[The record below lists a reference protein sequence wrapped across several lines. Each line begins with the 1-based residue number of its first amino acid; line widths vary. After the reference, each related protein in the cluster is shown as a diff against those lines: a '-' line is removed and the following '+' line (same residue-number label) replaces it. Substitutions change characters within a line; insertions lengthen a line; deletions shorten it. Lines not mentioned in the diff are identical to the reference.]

1 MHIDELET
9 PALVIDLDIMEAN
22 LQRVADY
29 AAKHKLRLRP
39 HTKTHKI
46 PALGKRQIELGA
58 AGLTV
63 AKTTEA
69 LVMLRAEPRDL
80 LVAYPVIGKK
90 KLDRLMEVARK
101 TAVTV
106 SLDSAFAARQLS
118 EAARDAGLEIGVLA
132 EVDAGLGRVGVKPG
146 AALVA
151 LASEIDSLPRLRF
164 EGIAFYPG
172 HLRKMDEQG
181 RAALD
186 ALARLLETACQ
197 ELAAAGLSPRIVSG
211 GSTPSLYHSHELPH
225 LNEIRPGTY
234 IFNDRNTAFVGGCTM
249 EQCAASIIA
258 TVVST
263 AHDGQAIIDGGS
275 KTFSS
280 DLAAAPGPPT
290 FGHIVEAPAAA
301 FVRMNEEHGY
311 VDVTAA
317 GHRFEIGSRVH
328 VIPNHICVA
337 MNLHERVHGVRGNQV
352 ETTWEVAG
360 RGKLQ

>member
-69 LVMLRAEPRDL
+69 QVMLRAEPRDL
-80 LVAYPVIGKK
+80 LVAYPVLGKK

-106 SLDSAFAARQLS
+106 SLDSSFAARQLS

-146 AALVA
+146 APLVA

-181 RAALD
+181 RTALD
-186 ALARLLETACQ
+186 ALARLLETACG
-197 ELAAAGLSPRIVSG
+197 ELAAAGLSPHIVSG
-211 GSTPSLYHSHELPH
+211 GSTPSLYHSHELPY
-225 LNEIRPGTY
+225 LN
-234 IFNDRNTAFVGGCTM
+234 
-249 EQCAASIIA
+249 A

-301 FVRMNEEHGY
+301 FVKMNEEHGY
-311 VDVTAA
+311 IDVTAA